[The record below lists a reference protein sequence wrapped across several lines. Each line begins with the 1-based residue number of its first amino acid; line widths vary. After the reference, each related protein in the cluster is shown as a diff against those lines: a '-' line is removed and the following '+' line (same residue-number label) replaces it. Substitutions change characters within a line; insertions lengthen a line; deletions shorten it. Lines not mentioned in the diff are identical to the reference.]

1 MKLDVK
7 AFALTC
13 ALVWGFGVFVLAWW
27 VIVWDGPGGHVPLLS
42 LAYRGFTFTPAGSLV
57 GLLWAFPD
65 GLLLGALIAW
75 LYNRFAVSP
84 PASSKP

>member
-1 MKLDVK
+1 MKLNVK

-27 VIVWDGPGGHVPLLS
+27 VIVWDGTSGAVPLLS
-42 LAYRGFTFTPAGSLV
+42 LAYRGFTFTPGGSFI

-65 GLLLGALIAW
+65 GFVLGALIAW
-75 LYNRFAVSP
+75 LYNRLSAPRSG
-84 PASSKP
+84 AAG